1 MEDHFTTISI
11 RNASSQDAEE
21 IVDIL
26 NSSFDPND
34 EQRILGTNATIS
46 LVKLLIKQHDT
57 LFFIAEE
64 QNDIVGYIWGQT
76 KKLSL
81 LKSLFNTPLL
91 LLKFC
96 FSCIAHNKLI
106 SILKYILKQKQGI
119 YRSIP
124 LPHLVSFGVKSTY
137 KSAGFLLLSKAEKY
151 LKSKNKNKCF
161 LLTAANNKTTQ
172 YFYKKNGYKKYKSN
186 DLSVILCKELS

>member
-1 MEDHFTTISI
+1 MEDHFTTIGI

-26 NSSFDPND
+26 NNSFDPND

-106 SILKYILKQKQGI
+106 SILKYILKQKTQFNC
-119 YRSIP
+119 
-124 LPHLVSFGVKSTY
+124 VFT
-137 KSAGFLLLSKAEKY
+137 FLLLIIFPKFVSQSYA
-151 LKSKNKNKCF
+151 SPHQRKNQFLQTLF
-161 LLTAANNKTTQ
+161 LL
-172 YFYKKNGYKKYKSN
+172 Y
-186 DLSVILCKELS
+186 L

>member
-11 RNASSQDAEE
+11 RNASNQDAEE

-26 NSSFDPND
+26 NNSFDPND

-106 SILKYILKQKQGI
+106 SILKYILKQGI